1 VQFALTRHLFTQM
14 LRGMSRTSHTPSWP
28 GIVLLIAAVTSAS
41 PSRGEPPS
49 SDGNWPVYGGDAG
62 GMKYSALTQ
71 ITRENVDQLTP
82 AWSWRTGEKLIAG
95 PRLAIPGNQVRPGS
109 FEVTPI
115 VLDDVMYLSTPY
127 NRVVALDA
135 ASGKEL
141 WTYDPRAY
149 DWGQVPNGTGYVH
162 RGVAIWSG
170 KGERRLFMNSRWRL
184 IALDAAT
191 GKPIPGFGNKGEIDL
206 TEHLT
211 WPTNRLHYTQTSPPV
226 IYKDLVIV
234 GNGVWDGFVYRQ
246 DPPGVMQAFD
256 VRTGKLVWK
265 FDLIPQK
272 GEYGHETWED
282 GSASYTG
289 HTNVWAPFTVDERRG
304 LLYLPVGTPSND
316 YYGGHRKGD
325 NLFAESLL
333 CLDANT
339 GRRVWHFQAVHHGL
353 WDYDLG
359 SPPTLLTV
367 QVNGKKIDVVAAPS
381 KIGFLYVFDRAT
393 GKPVWPIE
401 ERDVPPSDMPGERTS
416 RTQPIPSKPPPFAK
430 QGFTADDVIDFTPE
444 LKIAALKIIGQYRHG
459 ALFMPPSLQGTIS
472 MPGVNGGGNW
482 GGAAADPETGMVYVR
497 ASNSPSLLAMGPSD
511 PARTEGD
518 YDIDRSR
525 RGLSMPGGLPINKP
539 PYGTLTAIDLNKG
552 EHAWQVPLGDMP
564 ALRSHPS
571 LRGVSLPAR
580 LGATGLPGP
589 VVTKSGL
596 VFIPGGSQLVAFDKA
611 TGAELWAADLD
622 ERGSGNPM
630 TYATSSGRQ
639 FVAVATGVGERAT
652 LVTFALP
659 QKKET
664 KVH

>member
-1 VQFALTRHLFTQM
+1 MH
-14 LRGMSRTSHTPSWP
+14 TSHRHPAPWSR
-28 GIVLLIAAVTSAS
+28 ILLLVAAVCATSQ
-41 PSRGEPPS
+41 SRGEPRSP
-49 SDGNWPVYGGDAG
+49 DGNWPVYGGDAG
-62 GMKYSALTQ
+62 GMKYSALSQ
-71 ITRENVDQLTP
+71 ITRENVHQLEP
-82 AWSWRTGEKLIAG
+82 VWSWRTGEKSIPG
-95 PRLAIPGNQVRPGS
+95 PRLPIPGNHVRPGS

-115 VLDDVMYLSTPY
+115 VVDDVMYLSTPY
-127 NRVVALDA
+127 NRVVALNAD
-135 ASGKEL
+135 SGKEL
-141 WTYDPRAY
+141 WTFDPRAY

-191 GKPIPGFGNKGEIDL
+191 GKPVPSFGHKGEIDL

-234 GNGVWDGFVYRQ
+234 GNGVWDGFAYRQ

-256 VRTGKLVWK
+256 VHTGKLVWK

-272 GEYGHETWED
+272 GEYGNETWED

-289 HTNVWAPFTVDERRG
+289 HSNVWAPFTVDERRG

-367 QVNGKKIDVVAAPS
+367 QVNGKQIDVVAAPS
-381 KIGFLYVFDRAT
+381 KMGFLYVFDRET

-401 ERDVPPSDMPGERTS
+401 EREVPPSDMPGERAS
-416 RTQPIPSKPPPFAK
+416 RTQPFPTKPPPFAK

-444 LKIAALKIIGQYRHG
+444 LKAEALKIITQYRHG
-459 ALFMPPSLQGTIS
+459 PLFMPPSLQGTIA

-482 GGAAADPETGMVYVR
+482 GGAAADPETGVVYVR
-497 ASNSPSLLAMGPSD
+497 ASNSPSLLAMGKSD

-552 EHAWQVPLGDMP
+552 EHAWQVPLGDTPSLRANP
-564 ALRSHPS
+564 ALR
-571 LRGVSLPAR
+571 GVRLPPR
-580 LGATGLPGP
+580 LGAMGVPGP
-589 VVTKSGL
+589 VVTKGGL
-596 VFIPGGSQLVAFDKA
+596 VFVPGDARLYAFDKA
-611 TGAELWAADLD
+611 TGAEVWAGDLD

-630 TYATSSGRQ
+630 TYATRSGRQ
-639 FVAVATGVGERAT
+639 FVVVATGVGERAT
-652 LVTFALP
+652 LAAFALA